1 LLILP
6 FTRINTNKNT
16 NGREFFKDILS
27 ILAAASLF
35 LSLKTLF
42 LFYIFSHAE
51 GGLWTMIYKFVRDT
65 LSGEITHVSGNIW
78 RVFLQSQIYLLI
90 SFFIFLCHPREN
102 WDPEMWIPGHSPD
115 SLLDAK
121 RAGVRNDKKRKL
133 LLLITHYLLP
143 VLSLAAL
150 IVSFSRSFWVGLGA
164 GILVYL
170 LVVWKRGGGLA
181 FGRNFVKI
189 TGVAGAALLVVWLVL
204 ILPPQRD
211 EKAFLSA
218 LEGRFGLEAAA
229 SSRLAQIEPIK
240 QAILKSPLVGYGFGK
255 TITYYSADPRL
266 MPQTAGGS
274 GEITTY
280 AFEWGYLDLIL
291 KFGIIGTVV
300 YLFFIFVILRKLLI
314 FNFQFLI
321 SKQIKNSNDQSSNL
335 RVTDYELR
343 ITSYGLRTGFALALV
358 TLLVVNIFSPYL
370 NHPLGIGFIIISMVM
385 SFRTPIIIGGGI
397 S

>member
-1 LLILP
+1 
-6 FTRINTNKNT
+6 
-16 NGREFFKDILS
+16 
-27 ILAAASLF
+27 
-35 LSLKTLF
+35 
-42 LFYIFSHAE
+42 
-51 GGLWTMIYKFVRDT
+51 
-65 LSGEITHVSGNIW
+65 
-78 RVFLQSQIYLLI
+78 
-90 SFFIFLCHPREN
+90 
-102 WDPEMWIPGHSPD
+102 
-115 SLLDAK
+115 
-121 RAGVRNDKKRKL
+121 
-133 LLLITHYLLP
+133 
-143 VLSLAAL
+143 
-150 IVSFSRSFWVGLGA
+150 VGLGA